1 MPSSRYPD
9 TSAWLA
15 RWLTRNPMYHSQ
27 LATLLGVHV
36 KTVNNWSTG
45 VSCMSVRDRL
55 ALRYIELEL
64 NMAIVS
70 SSTLLGYD
78 GQGKPIYGDTTVIG
92 STGDTRFPLFTAQ
105 EAVIAGIIAENLGV
119 EPHKV
124 TRTASL
130 IDDLGA
136 DSLDVVELVM
146 AAEEHFGIEI
156 TDEEGDAADTV
167 EKVFNLIAAKKS

>member
-55 ALRYIELEL
+55 ALRFIELEL
-64 NMAIVS
+64 KMVTVT
-70 SSTLLGYD
+70 SSTVLGYD
-78 GQGKPIYGDTTVIG
+78 GEGKPIYGDTTVIG
-92 STGDTRFPLFTAQ
+92 TASKFPLFNAQ
-105 EAVIAGIIAENLGV
+105 EAEIAGIIAENLGV

-124 TRTASL
+124 TRTARL
-130 IDDLGA
+130 MEDLGA

-146 AAEEHFGIEI
+146 HAEEHFRIEI
-156 TDEEGDAADTV
+156 SDKEGDAADTV
-167 EKVFNLIAAKKS
+167 EKIFNLIAAKKS